1 MVKICNNCKIEKSS
15 LDFSKCVKKVDGL
28 NIICKS
34 CFNEKYRMSK
44 EDKKE
49 YYKKNKNKWNKYYEE
64 NKESISEYKKEY
76 REENSEKIKENS
88 KKYIEENREKLKIK
102 WREYRENNKEKI
114 NKWFENNK
122 EYRKEYKE
130 KYRNREDI
138 KSKRNSDRKE
148 RKKIDKVYLIKE
160 NTRSRIYNLLKSKGY
175 KKNLKTEII
184 VGCSFEELKLYLE
197 SKFETWMNWDNYGL
211 YNGKLNYGW
220 DIYHIIP
227 LCSALKEEDVIK
239 LNHYTNLQPLCS
251 KVNRDIKHSN
261 IV

>member
-1 MVKICNNCKIEKSS
+1 M
-15 LDFSKCVKKVDGL
+15 
-28 NIICKS
+28 
-34 CFNEKYRMSK
+34 
-44 EDKKE
+44 
-49 YYKKNKNKWNKYYEE
+49 NKYYEE

-220 DIYHIIP
+220 DIDHIIP

>member
-1 MVKICNNCKIEKSS
+1 M
-15 LDFSKCVKKVDGL
+15 
-28 NIICKS
+28 
-34 CFNEKYRMSK
+34 
-44 EDKKE
+44 
-49 YYKKNKNKWNKYYEE
+49 
-64 NKESISEYKKEY
+64 
-76 REENSEKIKENS
+76 
-88 KKYIEENREKLKIK
+88 
-102 WREYRENNKEKI
+102 
-114 NKWFENNK
+114 
-122 EYRKEYKE
+122 
-130 KYRNREDI
+130 
-138 KSKRNSDRKE
+138 
-148 RKKIDKVYLIKE
+148 
-160 NTRSRIYNLLKSKGY
+160 KSKGY

-220 DIYHIIP
+220 DIDHIIP